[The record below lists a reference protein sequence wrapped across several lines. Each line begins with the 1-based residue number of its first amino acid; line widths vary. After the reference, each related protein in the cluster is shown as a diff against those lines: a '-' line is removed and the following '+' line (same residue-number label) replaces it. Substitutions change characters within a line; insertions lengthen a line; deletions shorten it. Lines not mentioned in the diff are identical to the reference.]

1 MCHARSISGEAKSM
15 RRISIRVIA
24 AAFVV
29 ATAMTSVIAQ
39 NGRETYTGTVVSY
52 GSGRNIRTTTNTF
65 TLIING
71 ETSDSEVNRL
81 VGILQEGGQD
91 RLQEAINDNDLG
103 NFSVGGRI
111 GPTLNAVTIDEVDG
125 RKRIRALFERW
136 IRFGELRWGAR
147 SVDYPFGYIELFI
160 DPRTGKGEGT
170 LIEAA
175 QVRWKRNKDMGQ
187 YVVEIENFATF
198 PAKLMGVTQRGG
210 R

>member
-1 MCHARSISGEAKSM
+1 MRNMSIK
-15 RRISIRVIA
+15 VIA
-24 AAFVV
+24 AAFTV

-39 NGRETYTGTVVSY
+39 SGRETYTGTVISY

-71 ETSDSEVNRL
+71 ETPDSEVSRL

-91 RLQEAINDNDLG
+91 RLQNAINDEDLG
-103 NFSVGGRI
+103 RFSVGGRV
-111 GPTLNAVTIDEVDG
+111 GPTLNAVTIDQVDG

-160 DPRTGKGEGT
+160 DPQTGRGEGT

-175 QVRWKRNKDMGQ
+175 QIRWKRNKDLGQ

-198 PAKLMGVTQRGG
+198 PAKLIGVTQRGA

>member
-1 MCHARSISGEAKSM
+1 MRNMSIKL
-15 RRISIRVIA
+15 IA

-29 ATAMTSVIAQ
+29 ATAMTSLIAQ
-39 NGRETYTGTVVSY
+39 SGRQTYTGTVISY

-71 ETSDSEVNRL
+71 ETPNSEVSRL

-91 RLQEAINDNDLG
+91 RLQDAINDNDLG
-103 NFSVGGRI
+103 SFSVGGRV

-160 DPRTGKGEGT
+160 DPQTGKGQGT

-175 QVRWKRNKDMGQ
+175 QIRWKRNKDMDQ

-198 PAKLMGVTQRGG
+198 PAKLMGVTQRGRG
-210 R
+210 

>member
-1 MCHARSISGEAKSM
+1 MRNIST
-15 RRISIRVIA
+15 RVIA
-24 AAFVV
+24 AAFV
-29 ATAMTSVIAQ
+29 ASCAITSVLAQ
-39 NGRETYTGTVVSY
+39 GGRETYTGTIVSY

-71 ETSDSEVNRL
+71 ETPDSEVNRL

-91 RLQEAINDNDLG
+91 RLQNAIKNSDLG
-103 NFSVGGRI
+103 NFSVGGRV
-111 GPTLNAVTIDEVDG
+111 GRTLNAVTIDDVGG

-136 IRFGELRWGAR
+136 IQFGELRWGSR

-160 DPRTGKGEGT
+160 DPRTGRGDGS

-175 QVRWKRNKDMGQ
+175 QIRWKRDGGSDQ

-198 PAKLMGVTQRGG
+198 PAKLMGVTQRG